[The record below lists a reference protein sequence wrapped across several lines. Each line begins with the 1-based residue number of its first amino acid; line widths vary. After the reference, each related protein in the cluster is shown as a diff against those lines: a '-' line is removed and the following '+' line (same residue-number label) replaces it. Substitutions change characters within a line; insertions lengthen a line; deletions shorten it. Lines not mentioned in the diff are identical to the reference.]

1 MKGLSPDVSDD
12 VIEKLNEFWAE
23 FNQFESKVED
33 EIHIISV
40 RHFLFRIFIIF
51 NYNMKAL
58 DSTKAKEYF
67 DKKLP
72 KFQKGGQYYLE
83 ENEQLLN
90 HIAMWEDKMI
100 NKGEPC
106 PTDFYQDIYETKI
119 SMSDEIWKKIFDII
133 KINKARNIHATIID
147 FPILE
152 QNLNLLIDKL
162 VDYSEDRIKDMSL
175 MKYMVTGT
183 IDKMVWWEISISGFI
198 VAVGFENGLIKV
210 FKCKIGTKHRSK
222 PGAAQSV
229 LSQSDKSAR
238 GYKSGYDLS
247 RESVNKFIGHKESVF
262 CISISHDE
270 KLMISG
276 SYDTSI
282 RLWWIPKGECICVY
296 RAHQAAVWDIKF
308 FTYSNFFASGSA
320 DSLAKMWTVSKFEP
334 VRIFAYHEV
343 DVVKVEFV
351 PKYKSLLTAS
361 IDFTMVIWNI
371 VKGQKMIVIE
381 SIKAPIRSLIV
392 TKNCRYLVT
401 GNEYGNLCI
410 FDLNFKCINILNIKH
425 SNDKAIWSI
434 DFDQYYKFLAVSDE
448 SNIITV
454 YDFKELWKE
463 ATINPS
469 SRERE
474 APKHCIIHAVPA
486 STNEDNIVYGLRY
499 THNNIIVG
507 VIKAD

>member
-1 MKGLSPDVSDD
+1 MESHLMSSQNDNISDD
-12 VIEKLNEFWAE
+12 VVEKLNEFWTE
-23 FNQFESKVED
+23 FDEFEEKVKD
-33 EIHIISV
+33 EIHIESV
-40 RHFLFRIFIIF
+40 KHFLFRIYIIF

-58 DSTKAKEYF
+58 DPVKAKEYF
-67 DKKLP
+67 DTKLP
-72 KFQKGGQYYLE
+72 KFQRGGPYYLVWNE
-83 ENEQLLN
+83 ELLN
-90 HIAMWEDKMI
+90 HIADWENKMI
-100 NKGEPC
+100 SEGVPC
-106 PTDFYQDIYETKI
+106 PTDFYQSIYETKI
-119 SMSDEIWKKIFDII
+119 NMSDETWKKIFDII
-133 KINKARNIHATIID
+133 KTNKARNIHATIID

-162 VDYSEDRIKDMSL
+162 MDYSEDRVKDMSL
-175 MKYMVTGT
+175 MKYM
-183 IDKMVWWEISISGFI
+183 ISGSWDQI
-198 VAVGFENGLIKV
+198 VTWEVSMSGYVAAVGFENGLIKV
-210 FKCKIGTKHRSK
+210 FKCKIGTKHRADDNGEISE
-222 PGAAQSV
+222 P
-229 LSQSDKSAR
+229 
-238 GYKSGYDLS
+238 
-247 RESVNKFIGHKESVF
+247 NNGHKGKYEANREQFSIFMGHKGPVF

-276 SYDTSI
+276 SFDTTI
-282 RLWWIPKGECICVY
+282 RLWCIPKGEWIWTY
-296 RAHQAAVWDIKF
+296 KAHQAAVWDIKF
-308 FTYSNFFASGSA
+308 FTFSNFFASGSA

-371 VKGQKMIVIE
+371 VKGQKMIVID

-392 TKNCRYLVT
+392 TKNWRYLVT

-410 FDLNFKCINILNIKH
+410 YDLNFKWINILNIKH
-425 SNDKAIWSI
+425 SSERAIWNI

-469 SRERE
+469 SVERE
-474 APKHCIIHAVPA
+474 SPRHWIIHKIVA
-486 STNEDNIVYGLRY
+486 STSDENIVYGLRY
-499 THNNIIVG
+499 TNCGIIVG